1 MLLSVRE
8 LVFHCFCVAR
18 ANGRENINNDNNDNK
33 DDNNNN
39 NNSAEPSREQNVEGR
54 RVEMRFRR

>member
-18 ANGRENINNDNNDNK
+18 ASGRENINNNDNK

-54 RVEMRFRR
+54 RVEMRFGR